1 MKKRYPMMEWQ
12 VMDALD
18 MTFGTGSQQNII
30 DKSLIDTILCY
41 QNR

>member
-1 MKKRYPMMEWQ
+1 MKQKYPMMEWLT
-12 VMDALD
+12 MDALD
-18 MTFGTGSQQNII
+18 MEFPTGSQANVI